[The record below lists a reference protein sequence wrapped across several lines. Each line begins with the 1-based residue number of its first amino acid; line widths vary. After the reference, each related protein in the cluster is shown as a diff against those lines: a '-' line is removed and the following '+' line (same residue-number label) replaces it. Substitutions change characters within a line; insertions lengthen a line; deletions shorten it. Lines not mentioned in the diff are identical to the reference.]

1 MPPSCASLRGM
12 QNSSAPGGPSARPQR
27 HVLLI
32 EDSEDNREMMRE
44 LLEMEGFRVDVAC
57 DGADGIQQALALRP
71 SIAIVDIGLPEMDG
85 YEVARRVRAA
95 LGGDIK
101 LVALTGYSQP
111 EERDRAT
118 AAGFDVHLTK
128 PVNLAD
134 LEAILARPA

>member
-1 MPPSCASLRGM
+1 MAHSCATLRGM
-12 QNSSAPGGPSARPQR
+12 QNSSAGVGSGARSGR

-57 DGADGIQQALALRP
+57 DGADGIQRALALRP

-95 LGGDIK
+95 LGEGIT

-128 PVNLAD
+128 PVNIAD
-134 LEAILARPA
+134 LEAILMRD

>member
-1 MPPSCASLRGM
+1 MDTPPAVE
-12 QNSSAPGGPSARPQR
+12 SAPRAPR

-44 LLEMEGFRVDVAC
+44 LLEMEGYRVDVAT
-57 DGADGIQQALALRP
+57 DGVQGIEQALALRP

-95 LGGDIK
+95 LGDGIT
-101 LVALTGYSQP
+101 LVALTGYGQP
-111 EERDRAT
+111 DDFERAT

-128 PVNLAD
+128 PVNLAE
-134 LEAILARPA
+134 LEQILAQ

>member
-1 MPPSCASLRGM
+1 MALSCATLRGM
-12 QNSSAPGGPSARPQR
+12 QDSSAVIGSSVRPQR

-57 DGADGIQQALALRP
+57 DGADGIEQALALRP
-71 SIAIVDIGLPEMDG
+71 AIAIVDIGLPEMDG
-85 YEVARRVRAA
+85 YEVARQVRAA
-95 LGGDIK
+95 LGAGIT

-111 EERDRAT
+111 EERARAA

-134 LEAILARPA
+134 LEAILAPRD

>member
-1 MPPSCASLRGM
+1 MP
-12 QNSSAPGGPSARPQR
+12 SSPVVVDSGVRPQR

-44 LLEMEGFRVDVAC
+44 LLEMEGFRVDVAV
-57 DGADGIQQALALRP
+57 DGAQGIERALALRP

-95 LGGDIK
+95 LGSGIR
-101 LVALTGYSQP
+101 LVALTGYGQP
-111 EERDRAT
+111 DDCERAT

-134 LEAILARPA
+134 LEQILAD

>member
-1 MPPSCASLRGM
+1 M
-12 QNSSAPGGPSARPQR
+12 QNASSPVDAGVRPQR

-57 DGADGIQQALALRP
+57 DGAHGIEQALALRP
-71 SIAIVDIGLPEMDG
+71 AIAIVDIGLPEMDG

-95 LGGDIK
+95 LGRDIT

-134 LEAILARPA
+134 LEAILSGSA

>member
-1 MPPSCASLRGM
+1 MACARASLRGM
-12 QNSSAPGGPSARPQR
+12 QNPTAEVGPATSRR

-57 DGADGIQQALALRP
+57 DGPAGIAQALALRP
-71 SIAIVDIGLPEMDG
+71 EIAIVDIGLPEVDG
-85 YEVARRVRAA
+85 YEVARQVRAA
-95 LGGDIK
+95 LGGGIT

-134 LEAILARPA
+134 LEAILARAP